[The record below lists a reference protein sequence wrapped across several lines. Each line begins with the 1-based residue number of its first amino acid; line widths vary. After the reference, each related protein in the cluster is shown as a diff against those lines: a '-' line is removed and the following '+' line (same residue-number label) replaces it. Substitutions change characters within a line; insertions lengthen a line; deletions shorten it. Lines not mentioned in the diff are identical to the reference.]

1 VRREKA
7 LRLDD
12 LLLRRTTL
20 AWLGGLDL
28 PFVSELASV
37 MGKELG
43 WSPADT
49 EKEIARTLKLFR
61 DRHGLH
67 VG

>member
-1 VRREKA
+1 
-7 LRLDD
+7 
-12 LLLRRTTL
+12 
-20 AWLGGLDL
+20 
-28 PFVSELASV
+28 